1 MLYRNT
7 QSCSNKSEHAPK
19 CSHKELFKLPNRF
32 KSRGFPCKGTKVLR
46 TNIEKQSQSTMV
58 PALNLMFCAIES
70 VEKEFSKQFPYSLFP
85 PPNYRNIPKSSK
97 RCSSFPRISVVYNT
111 GLLFLKGNKKVGYRY
126 LLLQRTEAAP
136 LELVIKNT
144 SDEAAVMLGKICG
157 TRGKTSNCV

>member
-1 MLYRNT
+1 MKHRGLDQSRSSDTPRKFLWKRLLNLTQASSIPKYPSLQTTSAHGHIMLYRNT

-85 PPNYRNIPKSSK
+85 PPNYRNIPW
-97 RCSSFPRISVVYNT
+97 FVTP
-111 GLLFLKGNKKVGYRY
+111 
-126 LLLQRTEAAP
+126 
-136 LELVIKNT
+136 
-144 SDEAAVMLGKICG
+144 
-157 TRGKTSNCV
+157 